1 MAKMDFMNPHAI
13 LVAPNNF
20 EEILSTIDI
29 TPTNLRELYAE
40 SIPQNIHSDGLG
52 MRLYIVGWR
61 NSVTGLPMWQTMTE
75 VELACDYRLKTV
87 NQFWHTFAPIKSE
100 D

>member
-52 MRLYIVGWR
+52 M
-61 NSVTGLPMWQTMTE
+61 
-75 VELACDYRLKTV
+75 
-87 NQFWHTFAPIKSE
+87 
-100 D
+100 